1 MLFSSIRDPK
11 LWIIYPR
18 EKDNW
23 IDSGLDQEWDA
34 KQGQR
39 PREDSGDAGSMLVSE
54 KTRPDQGR
62 QLHSTLKNVAE
73 IRTL

>member
-1 MLFSSIRDPK
+1 M
-11 LWIIYPR
+11 
-18 EKDNW
+18 
-23 IDSGLDQEWDA
+23 DQEWDA

-62 QLHSTLKNVAE
+62 QLHSTLSSVAE